1 MKERRKRLVKSIYK
15 KEGKLNEFE
24 KGFSQAC
31 RQKTNIIKGF
41 KPMQLEEM
49 LRTSTKNV
57 A

>member
-15 KEGKLNEFE
+15 REGKLNEFE
-24 KGFSQAC
+24 KGFQISTK
-31 RQKTNIIKGF
+31 QKTIIIKNF
-41 KPMQLEEM
+41 SPLQLEDM